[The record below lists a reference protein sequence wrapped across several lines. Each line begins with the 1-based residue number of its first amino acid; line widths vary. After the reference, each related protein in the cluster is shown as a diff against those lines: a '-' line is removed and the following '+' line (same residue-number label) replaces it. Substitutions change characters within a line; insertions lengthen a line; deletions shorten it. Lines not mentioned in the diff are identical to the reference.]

1 MQFAK
6 LAVLLGAVLVAEAHI
21 GGGGHSHGYEQR
33 SRRGR
38 GRGRGRGGRRHRQHR
53 RHQKPDYENSAFAQD
68 FGCVFA
74 CAKALGDGQVEC
86 MKCVDKYAGEIVQ
99 VPVSYAK
106 DMLAFK
112 LNPSQDYTEGWCG
125 KKALHPE
132 EGVDVSVYPSG
143 WMPVVDAAGN
153 VTSYTGCETTTDF
166 PGIDTISHQSHAF
179 VKEALKDI
187 PRKQND
193 GEVWR
198 GNELG
203 FIVSS
208 SIFWDKVSPR
218 ALLLGSNVNQH
229 KVVRP
234 ILDEVFGTC
243 DAACEAAMSAS
254 AAEFLS
260 GRELLDVQTDIK
272 RWVFEEL
279 FKLAYPGEV
288 NPIPSADFVALQSG
302 FLGLQ
307 PFVQL
312 VPPFVGE
319 LMAESV
325 KEKLSAVHDVLRMF
339 TEKHYGA
346 RVANGDCAPTEGGCL
361 DQLTAAFLDTFM
373 SAGGLSVPSGISTAL
388 WVMYGD
394 VAPHGDM
401 FPTNYT
407 IDNNDVLPL
416 YYESMRF
423 FAPVVGFP
431 WWDPAP
437 ERATD
442 DFGSQFDGGHR
453 TVLNLA
459 FANRDPNVWG
469 GDAHKFR
476 VRPAAEYYEHF
487 IGFAETAVDET
498 VANGTMN
505 RACPGKT
512 TAIALGQAFLQN
524 FNQSE
529 WANTGDSKSEFT
541 LVVPFIDSFILA
553 KGDAG
558 ANLTDAPG
566 PLGSLPSLPSLSDLP
581 FGFGDYFQE
590 LIAGLGDPSFP
601 QNIVDEFRF
610 DLYARGLAKQNA
622 DGLVGAPVLTS
633 QYVVPPTVHGEVPS
647 TTVGVADH
655 ITVPKED
662 ESWPQTSEE
671 AAQQAQIYGAVL
683 PFPYTADMCG
693 VWNEDENPEA
703 ILREMMF
710 GGLNPDR
717 VLVPWGEEK
726 YTDAGFSSLM
736 FEGVGQGRV
745 ERVRDGDRRARG
757 AKYASYLNF
766 AADLEVKPGFAKYG
780 ADAYF
785 NKDRQVTHIVRGGR
799 TYYPSEPGWASF
811 TASGM
816 TWRQCREL
824 HGRTRCWRN
833 PLEGL
838 RTRTCICDVPARIGF
853 RAAKMGFLG
862 TLSAVLSVV
871 DHLYELH
878 LTVANGIV
886 TANVEE
892 LPVDHA
898 MRRLMQPFGFR
909 TAQINWAAA
918 FSLVNEFGLLHR
930 ATALTKDGLRELL
943 LLAEASKAGV
953 TFQPTPA
960 RFAAQGID
968 ERDTTLPLHEDGG
981 DFYAVI
987 KDYIHSYMTAHWD
1000 YASNACNADV
1010 HMRSWIARVNQMSPG
1025 HNLPEELT
1033 CEFVEELL
1041 TTFVYGVTAG
1051 HTHVGALGAEYE
1063 DPCHMPWAWRE
1074 GEMCGTPRTG
1084 YTQMVV
1090 LASTSYNQPKL
1101 VDDYTHIYPDE
1112 ADKQLWRDFQ
1122 TNLKAFGARV
1132 DARNALRTRQFK
1144 SFDIDSIE
1152 ISVGI

>member
-1 MQFAK
+1 MQTAT
-6 LAVLLGAVLVAEAHI
+6 LAVLLGTVLSVEAHI
-21 GGGGHSHGYEQR
+21 SGGHRHHH
-33 SRRGR
+33 RGQP
-38 GRGRGRGGRRHRQHR
+38 HHR
-53 RHQKPDYENSAFAQD
+53 RPHKPDFDNSAFAQD

-74 CAKALGDGQVEC
+74 CAKALGEGQVEC
-86 MKCVDKYAGEIVQ
+86 MKCIDKYAGEIVQ

-112 LNPSQDYTEGWCG
+112 LNPSQDYTQGWCG

-208 SIFWDKVSPR
+208 GIFWDKVSPR

-319 LMAESV
+319 LMAEEV
-325 KEKLSAVHDVLRMF
+325 LEKLSAVHDLLRMY

-346 RVANGDCAPTEGGCL
+346 RVADGDCSPTEGGCL
-361 DQLTAAFLDTFM
+361 EQLTAAFLDTFI

-394 VAPHGDM
+394 VASHGDM

-529 WANTGDSKSEFT
+529 WANTGNSSSEFT
-541 LVVPFIDSFILA
+541 LVVPFIDNFILA

-558 ANLTDAPG
+558 ANLTDAPAG
-566 PLGSLPSLPSLSDLP
+566 PLDNLPSLSDLP

-590 LIAGLGDPSFP
+590 LIAGLGDPNFP

-610 DLYARGLAKQNA
+610 DLYTRGLVKQSS
-622 DGLVGAPVLTS
+622 DGMVGAPVLS
-633 QYVVPPTVHGEVPS
+633 AQHVIPPSHHGEVPS
-647 TTVGVADH
+647 TTVGVATH
-655 ITVPKED
+655 VIVPKED

-671 AAQQAQIYGAVL
+671 AAQQAKVYAAVL
-683 PFPYTADMCG
+683 PFPYHADMCG
-693 VWNEDENPEA
+693 VWNEGEDPET
-703 ILREMMF
+703 IIKEMMIDT
-710 GGLNPDR
+710 LNPDR
-717 VLVPWGEEK
+717 VLVPWGEERH
-726 YTDAGFSSLM
+726 TDAGFASLV

-745 ERVRDGDRRARG
+745 ERVKQDDLLAKG
-757 AKYASYLNF
+757 AKYAVYLNF

-785 NKDRQVTHIVRGGR
+785 NKDKQVTHIVRAGR
-799 TYYPSEPGWASF
+799 VYYPSEPGWASF
-811 TASGM
+811 TSANMS
-816 TWRQCREL
+816 RYECREL
-824 HGRTRCWRN
+824 HGRNRCWVD
-833 PLEGL
+833 P
-838 RTRTCICDVPARIGF
+838 RTEERTCICDVPARIGF
-853 RAAKMGFLG
+853 KSAKMAFLG

-871 DHLYELH
+871 DHLFELH
-878 LTVANGIV
+878 LTVANSIV

-909 TAQINWAAA
+909 TGQINWAAA

-930 ATALTKDGLRELL
+930 STALSKDGLRELL
-943 LLAEASKAGV
+943 LLAQSTKRGE
-953 TFQPTPA
+953 TFKPTPQ
-960 RFAAQGID
+960 RFAAQNID
-968 ERDTTLPLHEDGG
+968 PEDATLPLHEDGG
-981 DFYAVI
+981 DFYSVI
-987 KDYIHSYMTAHWD
+987 KTYIHSYMSAHWD

-1010 HMRSWIARVNQMSPG
+1010 HMKNWVARINLVSVG
-1025 HNLPEELT
+1025 HNLPLVFEDLT

-1041 TTFVYGVTAG
+1041 TTVVYGVTAG
-1051 HTHVGALGAEYE
+1051 HTHVGALGAEFE

-1074 GEMCGTPRTG
+1074 GETCGTPRTG
-1084 YTQMVV
+1084 YTQMLV

-1122 TNLKAFGARV
+1122 TNLEAFGARV

-1144 SFDIDSIE
+1144 SFDIKNIE